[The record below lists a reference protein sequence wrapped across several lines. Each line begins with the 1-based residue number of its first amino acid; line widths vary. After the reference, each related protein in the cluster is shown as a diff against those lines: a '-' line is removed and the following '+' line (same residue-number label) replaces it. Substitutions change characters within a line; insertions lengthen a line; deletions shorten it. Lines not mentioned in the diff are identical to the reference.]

1 MPLPQVHAAA
11 KFAEQSAPAGCTAP
25 NGSISTIE
33 AAPMPGFL
41 LRLLAP
47 LLLSAATLADAP
59 TYHADIAPLLASR
72 CLACHSGA
80 QPPLG
85 LRLDSL
91 EQLLRGSQ
99 RGPVVRAGD
108 AAGSE
113 LLRRLT
119 GSSQPRMP
127 LTGPPFLDAAEIA
140 LVERWINAGLPAG
153 SAIAP
158 RPAATLPNPGEALDY
173 RHVEAILLRRCAT
186 CHSSNGLMGAA
197 PEGYQLS
204 SYAAALA
211 SGERARVV
219 PGNPAASE
227 LVRRIRG
234 QARPRMPYDGPPYL
248 TEEEIDLIVA
258 WIEQGARDA
267 EGRPAPVPLGAK
279 LRLHGRLD
287 EAGKL
292 DGLALLID
300 ARTRLDDAPRPG
312 AYVQVRGRLDAGGQV
327 RVERLRR
334 R

>member
-1 MPLPQVHAAA
+1 
-11 KFAEQSAPAGCTAP
+11 
-25 NGSISTIE
+25 
-33 AAPMPGFL
+33 MPGFP

-47 LLLSAATLADAP
+47 LLLSAGALADAP
-59 TYHADIAPLLASR
+59 TYHDDIAPLLASR

-80 QPPLG
+80 QAPLG

-91 EQLLRGSQ
+91 DQLLRGSQ

-140 LVERWINAGLPAG
+140 LVERWIDAGLPPGDAR
-153 SAIAP
+153 AAM
-158 RPAATLPNPGEALDY
+158 PAAPSPPPGAAVDY

-186 CHSSNGLMGAA
+186 CHSPSGLMGAA
-197 PEGYQLS
+197 PEGYLLS
-204 SYAAALA
+204 SYAATLA

-219 PGNPAASE
+219 PGNAAASE

-234 QARPRMPYDGPPYL
+234 QAQPRMPYDGPPYL
-248 TEEEIDLIVA
+248 TDAEIDLIET

-267 EGRPAPVPLGAK
+267 QGRPAPVPVGAK
-279 LRLHGRLD
+279 VRLHGRLD
-287 EAGKL
+287 DAGKL

-312 AYVQVRGRLDAGGQV
+312 AYVQVRGRLDAGGRV
-327 RVERLRR
+327 RVERLRLR
-334 R
+334 

>member
-1 MPLPQVHAAA
+1 
-11 KFAEQSAPAGCTAP
+11 
-25 NGSISTIE
+25 
-33 AAPMPGFL
+33 MPGL
-41 LRLLAP
+41 PLRLLAP
-47 LLLSAATLADAP
+47 LLLSAAALADAP

-80 QPPLG
+80 QAPLG

-99 RGPVVRAGD
+99 RGPVVHPGD

-127 LTGPPFLDAAEIA
+127 LTGPPFLDDAEIA
-140 LVERWINAGLPAG
+140 LVERWINAGLPPGDARAAEP
-153 SAIAP
+153 AIPSP
-158 RPAATLPNPGEALDY
+158 RPGEAVDY

-186 CHSSNGLMGAA
+186 CHSPSGLMGAA
-197 PEGYQLS
+197 PEGYLLS
-204 SYAAALA
+204 SYAATLA

-248 TEEEIDLIVA
+248 TDAEVDLIVA

-267 EGRPAPVPLGAK
+267 AGRPAPLPAGAK

-292 DGLALLID
+292 DGLPLLID
-300 ARTRLDDAPRPG
+300 ARSRLDDAPRPG
-312 AYVQVRGRLDAGGQV
+312 AYVQVRGRLDAGGRV
-327 RVERLRR
+327 RVERLRLR
-334 R
+334 

>member
-1 MPLPQVHAAA
+1 
-11 KFAEQSAPAGCTAP
+11 
-25 NGSISTIE
+25 
-33 AAPMPGFL
+33 MPGFP

-47 LLLSAATLADAP
+47 LLLSAGAQADAP
-59 TYHADIAPLLASR
+59 TYHDDIAPLLASR

-80 QPPLG
+80 QAPLG

-91 EQLLRGSQ
+91 DQLLRGSQ

-140 LVERWINAGLPAG
+140 LIERWIDAGLPPGAE
-153 SAIAP
+153 ATPAP
-158 RPAATLPNPGEALDY
+158 ATPLPPPGEAVDY

-186 CHSSNGLMGAA
+186 CHSPSGLMGAA
-197 PEGYQLS
+197 PEGYLLS
-204 SYAAALA
+204 SYAATLA

-219 PGNPAASE
+219 PGNPVASE

-248 TEEEIDLIVA
+248 TDAEIDLIVA

-267 EGRPAPVPLGAK
+267 AGRPAPMPVGAK
-279 LRLHGRLD
+279 VRLHGRLD

-312 AYVQVRGRLDAGGQV
+312 AYVQVRGRLDAGGRV
-327 RVERLRR
+327 RVERLRLR
-334 R
+334 